1 MDYKISE
8 NDNHDCSQSVRA
20 STNEEEDNVYQDF
33 DRLFT
38 LSIESIGEDNHID
51 NLSNLKRF
59 CKNVLTKKHDN
70 FDFCDLIPKMMN
82 QIETSEPIIAV
93 IWIKIILV
101 FDTHFHSKIEIYLSD
116 FFIEFPLNLFSS
128 QSISPEY
135 MPTITKMFI
144 KGLKNP
150 NHKIYQ
156 KFNFD
161 WIPFNEEEYTV
172 EYLLMYVK
180 LVKALASNKYPI
192 ENDINEIMK
201 NSIEIHQIFEN
212 DGYDNEEYIECSN
225 DLIEIFRLLV
235 KIDPK
240 FIENETLL
248 STTTKIWNN
257 AFGVID
263 TPFIVHNILF
273 FICEI
278 LQSTNNISIVL
289 NIVTTDELVD
299 LYLDNIDQ
307 TIKKSILLIFI
318 FLVRIDYEII
328 NDNGV
333 QRFTRY
339 VYQFVTREESMEF
352 KRLILT
358 FLSEILNYWKNFPD
372 FSHEIMFS
380 EGMGYNKLIEYLP
393 DIIEMED
400 SVFTS
405 LGIKMA
411 MITIQN
417 CPDMIEYFI
426 EIFNEILEDDI
437 EELDPLRLLLC
448 PDEEN

>member
-1 MDYKISE
+1 MDYKINE
-8 NDNHDCSQSVRA
+8 DDNHDCSQSVRA
-20 STNEEEDNVYQDF
+20 STNVEEDNVYQEF
-33 DRLFT
+33 DRLLT

-135 MPTITKMFI
+135 IPTIIKMFI

-156 KFNFD
+156 KFNLN

-180 LVKALASNKYPI
+180 LVKALASDKYPI
-192 ENDINEIMK
+192 ENDINDIMK
-201 NSIEIHQIFEN
+201 NVIEIHQIFEN

-240 FIENETLL
+240 FIENETLI

-257 AFGVID
+257 AFGAVD
-263 TPFIVHNILF
+263 MSFIVHNILF

-299 LYLDNIDQ
+299 LYRDNIDQ

-318 FLVRIDYEII
+318 FLVRIDYEIF

-405 LGIKMA
+405 LGVKMA

-417 CPDMIEYFI
+417 CPDMIEYFR